1 MSKSC
6 YMFFNCDEQKS
17 AASMNVK
24 YNNVVYR
31 CRDGRRALWKK
42 IKEEVAAGRIFI
54 DEQLLSI
61 VRIHILEGNPEDI
74 NDLILYGNIV
84 KLDEIDG

>member
-6 YMFFNCDEQKS
+6 YMFFNCDKQKS
-17 AASMNVK
+17 DSSMNVR

-42 IKEEVAAGRIFI
+42 IKEEIAAGRIFV
-54 DEQLLSI
+54 DEQLRST
-61 VRIHILEGNPEDI
+61 VRVHILEGNPEDI
-74 NDLILYGNIV
+74 NDFILYGNIV
-84 KLDEIDG
+84 KLNEIDG

>member
-17 AASMNVK
+17 DSSMNVR

-42 IKEEVAAGRIFI
+42 IKEELAAGRIFI
-54 DEQLLSI
+54 DDYHLST

-74 NDLILYGNIV
+74 NDCILYGNIV
-84 KLDEIDG
+84 RLEEI